1 VLMECDG
8 LRIISISLDTHSVV
22 LFIVFLILVR
32 SGRESARREA
42 VAGWVLKQEDFEK
55 GDVDVESPE
64 MESEFEIDDN
74 KDTIDEDEDPE
85 VRDADIV
92 GEVNSLRLTKG
103 FRL

>member
-1 VLMECDG
+1 
-8 LRIISISLDTHSVV
+8 VV
-22 LFIVFLILVR
+22 RCVVFLILVR
-32 SGRESARREA
+32 LRREGARREE
-42 VAGWVLKQEDFEK
+42 VAGGVLKQEDFEK